1 MTTPLTVTGIARVC
15 HELNRAYCEALGDH
29 SQVPWDEAPANIR
42 ASAIDGVKFHLEN
55 PAATPEGSH
64 ENWLKGKQADG
75 WKFGTVKDAE
85 KKEHPCFVPY
95 WQLPVEQRAKDY
107 IFKAAVTQLAPYAN
121 LARRRQSPRETDA
134 T

>member
-1 MTTPLTVTGIARVC
+1 MKTHLTVPDIARVC

-29 SQVPWDEAPANIR
+29 SQVPWDEAPANIQ
-42 ASAIDGVKFHLEN
+42 ASAINGVQFHLGN
-55 PAATPEGSH
+55 PEATPEGSH
-64 ENWLKGKQADG
+64 ENWLKEKEADG
-75 WKFGTVKDAE
+75 WKYGPVKDGG

-121 LARRRQSPRETDA
+121 LAQSA
-134 T
+134 